1 MGANAE
7 LHNGRC
13 GRPSARGERRAEMDV
28 DQVPAHAPG
37 ARESAAL
44 QRRHFSVAR
53 QASMIPSPPSTRASS
68 PLASTSEALHIRA
81 IGSLHIGGEEAS
93 IRGLPLREIVYSP
106 GHGPL
111 RIDPNGQFEVGQ
123 MYVQY
128 VRLTRPRAPQPLL
141 LMHGGGLCGVCY
153 ETTPDGRPGWQTRF
167 LEHGHDVFVAD
178 AVERGRAS
186 WARSPEIFEGE
197 PVFRTKAEA
206 WELFRIGPPG
216 SWRSRA
222 ADSAVCPGQRF
233 PVEAFDRFM
242 KQSMPR
248 WSGNDARIQAAYD
261 ELLRTQGPFSLIAH
275 SQGCN
280 FAFRMA
286 LAQPDRVRA
295 LIALEPSGF
304 PDPATQDLAR
314 LAGIP
319 MLFVWGDH
327 FATHTLWRQLR
338 SGLEGFRDALRG
350 QGVQVDEL
358 DLPSAGVHGNS
369 HMLMMDRN
377 SDEIAGQLQ
386 NWFTM
391 RGLLG

>member
-1 MGANAE
+1 MNPTA
-7 LHNGRC
+7 
-13 GRPSARGERRAEMDV
+13 RPD
-28 DQVPAHAPG
+28 
-37 ARESAAL
+37 
-44 QRRHFSVAR
+44 
-53 QASMIPSPPSTRASS
+53 ASS
-68 PLASTSEALHIRA
+68 PAPESTPEALHIRTL
-81 IGSLHIGGEEAS
+81 GSLHIGGEEAA
-93 IRGLPLREIVYSP
+93 IEGLPLREIVYSP
-106 GHGPL
+106 GHGPV

-128 VRLTRPRAPQPLL
+128 VRLAQPRAPHPLL

-167 LEHGHDVFVAD
+167 LEAGHDVFVAD

-186 WARSPEIFEGE
+186 WARSPEIFPGE
-197 PVFRTKAEA
+197 PVFRTTAEA

-216 SWRSRA
+216 SWRGRA
-222 ADSAVCPGQRF
+222 SDSPPCPGQRF
-233 PVEAFDRFM
+233 PVEAFDAFM

-248 WSGNDARIQAAYD
+248 WSGNEARIQAAYD
-261 ELLRTQGPFSLIAH
+261 ELLRTQGPFTVIAH

-295 LIALEPSGF
+295 LVALEPSGF
-304 PDPATQDLAR
+304 PDPASHDLSR

-327 FATHTLWRQLR
+327 FEGHHLWTSIRP
-338 SGLEGFRDALRG
+338 GLEAFASALRR
-350 QGVQVDEL
+350 QGVRVDVL
-358 DLPSAGVHGNS
+358 DLPAAGITGNS

-377 SDEIAGQLQ
+377 SDDIAQAAQTWLATCGAA
-386 NWFTM
+386 
-391 RGLLG
+391 G